1 MSQSGFTRIRSLRD
15 QLSSSD
21 EKIAAFILANPE
33 EIRSLTIQGLAN
45 AVGLSTATI
54 SRFVKR
60 VGFGSFREFSLS
72 LAVVTQSDD
81 TFFGEIDEEDDTHEI
96 VQKVFSGAS
105 NALTATVNLIK
116 TNDWATAIK
125 WLVGARRVGLFGI
138 GGSSIVALDGYHKLL
153 RTPLDV
159 EQHPD
164 YDVQLMQ
171 AVRMHPQ
178 DTAIVIS
185 HSGRNHDTLTIARQ
199 LKANG
204 VKVIAITAYPQS
216 ELAKLADLVLASSA
230 EEVNIRSESMSSL
243 IAQITIMDSLFTLVG
258 VQLGDKTQQVV
269 DEMRTAIESTRE

>member
-1 MSQSGFTRIRSLRD
+1 MAQSGFARIRSMRD
-15 QLSSSD
+15 QLSGSD
-21 EKIAAFILANPE
+21 EKIAGFILANPE

-72 LAVVTQSDD
+72 LAVATQSDD
-81 TFFGEIDEEDDTHEI
+81 TFFGEIDD
-96 VQKVFSGAS
+96 
-105 NALTATVNLIK
+105 
-116 TNDWATAIK
+116 DWATATK
-125 WLVGARRVGLFGI
+125 WLVEARRVGLFGI
-138 GGSSIVALDGYHKLL
+138 GGSSIVALNGYHKLL

-171 AVRMHPQ
+171 AVRMRAT
-178 DTAIVIS
+178 DVAIVVS

-199 LKANG
+199 LKNNG
-204 VKVIAITAYPQS
+204 VKIIAITAYQQS
-216 ELAKLADLVLASSA
+216 ELAKTADLVLASAA

-269 DEMRTAIESTRE
+269 DHIRTAIEGTRE

>member
-1 MSQSGFTRIRSLRD
+1 
-15 QLSSSD
+15 
-21 EKIAAFILANPE
+21 
-33 EIRSLTIQGLAN
+33 
-45 AVGLSTATI
+45 GLSTATI

-72 LAVVTQSDD
+72 LAVATQSDD
-81 TFFGEIDEEDDTHEI
+81 TFFGEIDEEDDTTEI
-96 VQKVFSGAS
+96 VQKVFSGAT
-105 NALTATVNLIK
+105 NALEGTLSMINSD
-116 TNDWATAIK
+116 DWATATK
-125 WLVGARRVGLFGI
+125 WLVEARRVGLFGI
-138 GGSSIVALDGYHKLL
+138 GGSSIVALNGYHKLL

-171 AVRMHPQ
+171 AVRMRAT
-178 DTAIVIS
+178 DVAIVVS

-199 LKANG
+199 LKNNG
-204 VKVIAITAYPQS
+204 VKIIAITAYQQS
-216 ELAKLADLVLASSA
+216 ELAKTADLVLASAA

-269 DEMRTAIESTRE
+269 DHIRTAIEGTRE

>member
-171 AVRMHPQ
+171 AVRMRPQ

-204 VKVIAITAYPQS
+204 VKIIAITAYPQA

>member
-1 MSQSGFTRIRSLRD
+1 MAQSGFARIRSMRD
-15 QLSSSD
+15 QLSGSD
-21 EKIAAFILANPE
+21 EKIAGFILANPE

-72 LAVVTQSDD
+72 LAVATQSDD
-81 TFFGEIDEEDDTHEI
+81 TFFGEIDEEDDTTEI
-96 VQKVFSGAS
+96 VQKVFSGAT
-105 NALTATVNLIK
+105 NALEGTLSMINSD
-116 TNDWATAIK
+116 DWATATK
-125 WLVGARRVGLFGI
+125 WLVEARRVGLFGI
-138 GGSSIVALDGYHKLL
+138 GGSSIVALNGYHKLL

-171 AVRMHPQ
+171 TVRMRAT
-178 DTAIVIS
+178 DVAIVVS

-199 LKANG
+199 LKNNG
-204 VKVIAITAYPQS
+204 VKIIAITAYQQS
-216 ELAKLADLVLASSA
+216 ELAKTADLVLASAA

-269 DEMRTAIESTRE
+269 DHIRTAIEGTRE

>member
-1 MSQSGFTRIRSLRD
+1 MAQSGFTRIRSLRD

-21 EKIAAFILANPE
+21 EKIAEFILANPE

-105 NALTATVNLIK
+105 NALTATSNIIK
-116 TNDWATAIK
+116 TNDWTIAIN
-125 WLVGARRVGLFGI
+125 WLVSARRVGLFGI

-171 AVRMHPQ
+171 AVRMRPQ

-204 VKVIAITAYPQS
+204 VKMIAITAYPQA
-216 ELAKLADLVLASSA
+216 ELARLADLVLASSA

-269 DEMRTAIESTRE
+269 DDMRTAIESTRE